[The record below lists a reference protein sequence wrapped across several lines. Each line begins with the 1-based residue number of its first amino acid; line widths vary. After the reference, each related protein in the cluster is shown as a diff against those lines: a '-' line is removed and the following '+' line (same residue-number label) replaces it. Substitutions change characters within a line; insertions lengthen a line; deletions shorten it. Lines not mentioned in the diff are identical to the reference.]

1 MNGTYMHALCAP
13 LWYLHFEHTTYI
25 LYVNGGT
32 SHVTVAHAACVRI
45 SMNVFFCLLS
55 NLLLARLQQNL
66 NALCSLV
73 GVRSLVEARATRVCV
88 LFALGN

>member
-45 SMNVFFCLLS
+45 SMHVFFI
-55 NLLLARLQQNL
+55 LLALKSPSSTIATEFKCFML
-66 NALCSLV
+66 FSWCSLS
-73 GVRSLVEARATRVCV
+73 G
-88 LFALGN
+88 